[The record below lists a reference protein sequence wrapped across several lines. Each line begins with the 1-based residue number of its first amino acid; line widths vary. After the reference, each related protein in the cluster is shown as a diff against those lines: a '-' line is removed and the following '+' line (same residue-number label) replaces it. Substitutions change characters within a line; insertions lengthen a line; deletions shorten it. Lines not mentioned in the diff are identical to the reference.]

1 MAVLTQNARKHARGA
16 VAAIVATGLI
26 AFVVAWSGLYNIA
39 ASRGHWAIVDWLLS
53 FGMRNS
59 VETRALRIN
68 APPLDNENMV
78 RLGAAH
84 FDHGCAP
91 CHGAPGKSP
100 NPIAQS
106 ALPAAPHLA
115 DSSHRWKDRELFWI
129 VKHGIKYTG
138 MPAWVSQ
145 NRDDEVWAMVAFLK
159 ALPQLDDQEFIRF
172 ARGTEQNAPR
182 TSNVEWLAQW
192 RCAGCHGSAES
203 RPASNLVPMLHGQ
216 SVAFLESALRA
227 YARGARESG
236 IMQPIASDLTATEI
250 KSLATYYA
258 GLQPPAPPSSIS
270 TSETEHGR
278 RLALEGAPEEGL
290 PACMTCHGSNAL
302 AVYPRL
308 AGQSAAY
315 LAGQLRLWKSGFTP
329 TDGAAAI
336 MAPIA
341 QRLTDRQIDDV
352 SSYFAGLAVR
362 AESRRRN

>member
-16 VAAIVATGLI
+16 VAAVLALALLG
-26 AFVVAWSGLYNIA
+26 FVVVWTGLYNVA
-39 ASRGHWAIVDWLLS
+39 ASRGHWAIVEWALS

-59 VETRALRIN
+59 VETRALPIKP
-68 APPLDNENMV
+68 PPLDNENMV
-78 RLGAAH
+78 HLGAAH

-106 ALPAAPHLA
+106 ALPSAPDLA
-115 DSSHRWKDRELFWI
+115 GSSARWKDRELFWI

-159 ALPQLDDQEFIRF
+159 ALPRLDAQDYARL
-172 ARGTEQNAPR
+172 ARGTEQEVPR

-192 RCAGCHGSAES
+192 RCAGCHGAGET
-203 RPASNLVPMLHGQ
+203 RPASDLVPVLHGQ
-216 SVAFLESALRA
+216 PVAFLESALNA
-227 YARGARESG
+227 YAGGTRASG
-236 IMQPIASDLTATEI
+236 IMQPIANDLAATEI
-250 KSLATYYA
+250 KSLAAYYA
-258 GLQPPAPPSSIS
+258 GLQRPAPAAPASAHG
-270 TSETEHGR
+270 TERGR
-278 RLALEGAPEEGL
+278 RLALEGAPEAGL
-290 PACMTCHGSNAL
+290 PACTSCHREDAL
-302 AVYPRL
+302 EVYPRL
-308 AGQSAAY
+308 AGQNAAY

-329 TDGAAAI
+329 ASGAGAI

-352 SSYFAGLAVR
+352 SAYFSQIATG
-362 AESRRRN
+362 AEARR

>member
-1 MAVLTQNARKHARGA
+1 MAVLTKNARKHARGA
-16 VAAIVATGLI
+16 AAAILALALL
-26 AFVVAWSGLYNIA
+26 AFVVAWTGVYNVA
-39 ASRGHWAIVDWLLS
+39 ASRGHWAIVEWALS

-59 VETRALRIN
+59 VETRALPIN

-106 ALPAAPHLA
+106 ALPAAPDLSG
-115 DSSHRWKDRELFWI
+115 SSRRWKDRELFWI

-145 NRDDEVWAMVAFLK
+145 NRDDEVWAVVAFLK
-159 ALPQLDDQEFIRF
+159 ALPRLDEREYALFT
-172 ARGTEQNAPR
+172 RGTDQDAPR
-182 TSNVEWLAQW
+182 RSNVEWLAQW
-192 RCAGCHGSAES
+192 RCAGCHGAADI
-203 RPASNLVPMLHGQ
+203 RPASNLVPVLHGQ
-216 SVAFLESALRA
+216 PVAFLESALRA
-227 YARGARESG
+227 YAHGTRESG
-236 IMQPIASDLTATEI
+236 IMQPIANDLTSNEI
-250 KSLATYYA
+250 TSLAAYYA
-258 GLQPPAPPSSIS
+258 GLRLPATTAAPAP
-270 TSETEHGR
+270 ETERGR
-278 RLALEGAPEEGL
+278 KLALEGAPEAGV
-290 PACMTCHGSNAL
+290 PPCISCHRSDSL

-308 AGQSAAY
+308 AGQNAAY
-315 LAGQLRLWKSGFTP
+315 LAGQLRLWKNGFTP
-329 TDGAAAI
+329 ASGTAAI

-362 AESRRRN
+362 AEARRRH